1 MQVST
6 LIASSLITRR
16 SGWTSDRGQPH
27 RGRLIANRRRYVIVS
42 STVDTCDNTGVA
54 QVHEVAAARMRR
66 VIRDVL
72 RAGVEGGL
80 EAAIATTAE
89 HSSAGKWDILLTAL
103 IETSVTA
110 LRAEHPDNRPIRVRS
125 FDDDGNTEE
134 DATDSADVGVRVLA
148 RAVAAQQSGDRQR
161 VVELTRQALDCY
173 DESDRAA
180 VVVKVYEFAL
190 FVAAR
195 AVRDGRG
202 LPRFATLDTSPAR
215 PAPSAAGLADR
226 RMFSW
231 NFGGAEWTATVPR
244 SRSW

>member
-1 MQVST
+1 M
-6 LIASSLITRR
+6 
-16 SGWTSDRGQPH
+16 
-27 RGRLIANRRRYVIVS
+27 IVW

-54 QVHEVAAARMRR
+54 QVDEVAAVRMRR
-66 VIRDVL
+66 AIQDVL

-89 HSSAGKWDILLTAL
+89 HSSGAKWEILLAAL

-110 LRAEHPDNRPIRVRS
+110 VRAEHPDNRPFRLGS

-148 RAVAAQQSGDRQR
+148 QAVAAQQSGDRQR
-161 VVELTRQALDCY
+161 VVELMRQALDCY

-202 LPRFATLDTSPAR
+202 LPRFEPLDTSPAR
-215 PAPSAAGLADR
+215 PAPRAAVPADR

-244 SRSW
+244 PGTGDRRTSRYPSHE